1 MATTQRKLSFWGHL
15 DQINQRSQ
23 DAYSK
28 DAAEHYRQCD
38 ERDITT
44 PASKEV
50 ITNLMRMSGS
60 FTHRINA
67 LDIGCGSGR
76 FFHALK
82 NVDELT
88 GLDLSAH
95 MLNFAR
101 NPIKSDEFD
110 INSINLIEGDC
121 FSIDLPK
128 HSFDF
133 IYAVG
138 VFAHPAPFDVT
149 VVNKLYD
156 LLAPGGKM
164 FITAA
169 DDNDP
174 SYSALFNKTK
184 KRRFVEAVLPYLGN
198 ATQDF
203 FNSRWEVF
211 LKTEEQLNDI
221 MSASLFENY
230 FIWKMVKRFRAIEA
244 VKPH

>member
-1 MATTQRKLSFWGHL
+1 MATTQRKLSFWNHL
-15 DQINQRSQ
+15 EEINQRSQ

-88 GLDLSAH
+88 GLDLSSH
-95 MLNFAR
+95 MLNVAKE
-101 NPIKSDEFD
+101 PIKSDEFD
-110 INSINLIEGDC
+110 INRVHLIEGDC

-128 HSFDF
+128 KSFDF
-133 IYAVG
+133 IYAIG

-149 VVNKLYD
+149 VVNKIYD

-169 DDNDP
+169 DGDDP
-174 SYSALFNKTK
+174 SYSTMFAKSG
-184 KRRFVEAVLPYLGN
+184 KRRFVEAMLPYLGS

-211 LKTEEQLNDI
+211 FKTEQQLNEI
-221 MSASLFENY
+221 MTLSLFEDF
-230 FIWKMVKRFRAIEA
+230 FIWKMVNRFRAIEA

>member
-1 MATTQRKLSFWGHL
+1 MNYIKHKKLPKHRLNNRGGAMTTTQKKLSFWNHL
-15 DQINQRSQ
+15 EQINQRSIHAYSQ
-23 DAYSK
+23 DAAK
-28 DAAEHYRQCD
+28 HYRQCD
-38 ERDITT
+38 EKDITT

-60 FTHRINA
+60 FTHRINV

-82 NVDELT
+82 NIDELT

-95 MLNFAR
+95 MLNGAR

-110 INSINLIEGDC
+110 INSINLVAGDC

-128 HSFDF
+128 HSFDL

-149 VVNKLYD
+149 VVNKIYD
-156 LLAPGGKM
+156 LLAPGGKV

-169 DDNDP
+169 DGNDP
-174 SYSALFNKTK
+174 SYNSMFTK
-184 KRRFVEAVLPYLGN
+184 NSKRRFVESILPYLG
-198 ATQDF
+198 
-203 FNSRWEVF
+203 
-211 LKTEEQLNDI
+211 L
-221 MSASLFENY
+221 SL
-230 FIWKMVKRFRAIEA
+230 IHI
-244 VKPH
+244 